1 MLIKAPKAK
10 EKVNIIKRT
19 INNITIWINEA
30 FQKLIFNINKYTPLA
45 EQKLKSELIIVTNNS
60 GAPTNDNKNVVG
72 KLAAIDATNP
82 RKTIAKDFPD
92 GTSCFVTHFAA
103 TLKIIVAIKKTR
115 STRPII
121 TSRPVPRALNKSF
134 IIIFVKPKF

>member
-1 MLIKAPKAK
+1 MLIKAPKPK
-10 EKVNIIKRT
+10 TKVNIITRT

-60 GAPTNDNKNVVG
+60 GAPTNDNKNIVG

-92 GTSCFVTHFAA
+92 GTSCFITHFAA

-115 STRPII
+115 SARPTK
-121 TSRPVPRALNKSF
+121 TSRPAPRVLNKSF
-134 IIIFVKPKF
+134 IIIIVKPKF

>member
-1 MLIKAPKAK
+1 MLIKAPKPK
-10 EKVNIIKRT
+10 TKVNIITRT

-60 GAPTNDNKNVVG
+60 GAPTNDNKNIVG

-115 STRPII
+115 SARPTK
-121 TSRPVPRALNKSF
+121 TSRPVPRVLNKSF
-134 IIIFVKPKF
+134 IIIIVKSKS

>member
-1 MLIKAPKAK
+1 MLIKAPKPK
-10 EKVNIIKRT
+10 TKVNIITRT

-60 GAPTNDNKNVVG
+60 GAPTNDNKNIVG

-92 GTSCFVTHFAA
+92 GTSCFITHFAA

-115 STRPII
+115 SARPTK
-121 TSRPVPRALNKSF
+121 TSRPVPRVLNKSF
-134 IIIFVKPKF
+134 IIIFVKAKS

>member
-19 INNITIWINEA
+19 INNITTWINEA

-60 GAPTNDNKNVVG
+60 GAPTNDNKIVVG

-103 TLKIIVAIKKTR
+103 TLKIIVAIKKNKERKTNNNQQTSPK
-115 STRPII
+115 ST
-121 TSRPVPRALNKSF
+121 
-134 IIIFVKPKF
+134 

>member
-1 MLIKAPKAK
+1 MLIKAAKAK

-115 STRPII
+115 SARPIK
-121 TSRPVPRALNKSF
+121 TSRPAPRALNKSF
-134 IIIFVKPKF
+134 IIISVKPKF